1 MRMVFAQDDLLT
13 ALAAADHAA
22 LDALAF
28 GVIGMDRTSVVT
40 VYNASEARFSG
51 LSHEG
56 VIGRHFFRDVAP
68 CMNNYLVALRFEE
81 ESAIDAV
88 IDYVFTFRMRP
99 TPVRLRLL
107 KGPATPT
114 MYVVVQ
120 SLLNP

>member
-1 MRMVFAQDDLLT
+1 MRMVFGQDDLLT
-13 ALAAADHAA
+13 ALAGADDAA

-40 VYNASEARFSG
+40 VYNANEAWFAG
-51 LSHEG
+51 LSHG
-56 VIGRHFFRDVAP
+56 RVIGRHFFRDVAP

-88 IDYVFTFRMRP
+88 IDYVFTLRMRP

-107 KGPATPT
+107 KGPETPT
-114 MYVVVQ
+114 MYLVVERLV
-120 SLLNP
+120 SP